1 MVSTQVTEMM
11 KYLADNYVEGIA
23 VISGVI
29 ILIYLIFSIR
39 LLFTSRDADMN
50 LYASAFIPG
59 LNIVLW
65 LIKCIKVSHNRWIE
79 SHILSDEDEIEL

>member
-1 MVSTQVTEMM
+1 MVSKQVTEMM
-11 KYLADNYVEGIA
+11 KYLADNYIEGIA

-39 LLFTSRDADMN
+39 LLFTSRDANMN

-59 LNIVLW
+59 LNIILW
-65 LIKCIKVSHNRWIE
+65 VIKCFKVA
-79 SHILSDEDEIEL
+79 HISRMERNVLNDDDEIEL